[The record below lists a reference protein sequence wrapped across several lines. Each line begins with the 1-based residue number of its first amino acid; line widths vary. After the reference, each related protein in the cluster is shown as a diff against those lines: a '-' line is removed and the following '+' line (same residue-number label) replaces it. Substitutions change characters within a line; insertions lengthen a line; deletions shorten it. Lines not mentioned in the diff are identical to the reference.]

1 MDLDS
6 LIERKRERFEQLE
19 REIADPRLFE
29 NRKRAG
35 EIMREHASI
44 KELLGRWKRLETA
57 RRQLDDNRELA
68 TSRDVEIAAMADD
81 EIPDLEERVTDLERE
96 IQIDLLP
103 PDENEDRDAIVEIR
117 AGTGGSEAAIFAAD
131 LYRMYNRYAEAAGL
145 KTEDLESSPSELGG
159 LKEVIFRVSGESVFR
174 KLRYES
180 GVHRVQRVPATE
192 AQGRIHTSTATVA
205 VLPEAQDVDVEL
217 KPDDLRIEVSRA
229 GGPGGQGVNTT
240 DSAVQVLH
248 IPTGRIVRCQ
258 DGRSQIKNKERALS
272 ILRARLLERKQRE
285 EAEKYSAQ
293 RRGQIG
299 TGGREEKIRTY
310 NFPQNRV
317 TDHRI
322 GLTLY
327 NLDRV
332 MEGDLGE
339 LIRALQVADVAE
351 RLKESAVLS
360 ELESSSPLRISL
372 HQFEADSARNLL
384 TTLRLDYERMTVL
397 DVLQSTTAYFK
408 KRGIEN
414 PRLNAEHLLA
424 HALGRTR
431 MELYLEFERTLGEVE
446 LAPLRKLVQRR
457 GEGEPLQHLLGT
469 VEFCGDTFLC
479 DNRALV
485 PATRNRAVRGTRRI
499 KNRESRIEN
508 RGRWNRQRRDCAQSG
523 KKISRG
529 TNFRRGRLGRCAR
542 PHARKRDP
550 ARLKWTRPI
559 EKKQSS

>member
-1 MDLDS
+1 MDFNL
-6 LIERKRERFEQLE
+6 LIERKRERFARLE
-19 REIADPRLFE
+19 REIADPALFE

-35 EIMREHASI
+35 EVMREHASI
-44 KELLGRWKRLETA
+44 KQLLDKWNELEAA
-57 RRQLDDNRELA
+57 RKQLDDNRELA

-81 EIPDLEERVTDLERE
+81 EIPDLEKRVVDLERE
-96 IQIDLLP
+96 LQITLLP

-159 LKEVIFRVSGESVFR
+159 LKEVIFKVSGESVFR

-205 VLPEAQDVDVEL
+205 VLPEAEDVDIEL
-217 KPDDLRIEVSRA
+217 KPEDLRIEVSRA

-248 IPTGRIVRCQ
+248 IPTGTIVRCQ

-272 ILRARLLERKQRE
+272 ILRARLLERKQQE

-310 NFPQNRV
+310 NFPQDRV

-332 MEGDLGE
+332 MDGE
-339 LIRALQVADVAE
+339 LEEMIMALQAADMAARV
-351 RLKESAVLS
+351 KES
-360 ELESSSPLRISL
+360 
-372 HQFEADSARNLL
+372 SA
-384 TTLRLDYERMTVL
+384 TT
-397 DVLQSTTAYFK
+397 
-408 KRGIEN
+408 
-414 PRLNAEHLLA
+414 
-424 HALGRTR
+424 
-431 MELYLEFERTLGEVE
+431 
-446 LAPLRKLVQRR
+446 
-457 GEGEPLQHLLGT
+457 
-469 VEFCGDTFLC
+469 
-479 DNRALV
+479 
-485 PATRNRAVRGTRRI
+485 
-499 KNRESRIEN
+499 
-508 RGRWNRQRRDCAQSG
+508 
-523 KKISRG
+523 
-529 TNFRRGRLGRCAR
+529 
-542 PHARKRDP
+542 
-550 ARLKWTRPI
+550 
-559 EKKQSS
+559 

>member
-1 MDLDS
+1 MDLNL

-19 REIADPRLFE
+19 REMGDPRLFE

-35 EIMREHASI
+35 EIMREHANI
-44 KELLGRWKRLETA
+44 KEMIARWNELEA
-57 RRQLDDNRELA
+57 AQRQLDDNRELA
-68 TSRDVEIAAMADD
+68 MSRDVEIAAMADD
-81 EIPDLEERVTDLERE
+81 EIPDLEKRVADLERE
-96 IQIDLLP
+96 IQVGMLP
-103 PDENEDRDAIVEIR
+103 PDENENRDAIVEIR

-131 LYRMYNRYAEAAGL
+131 LYRMYNRYVEAAGL
-145 KTEDLESSPSELGG
+145 RTEDLESSPSELGG

-174 KLRYES
+174 KLRRES

-205 VLPEAQDVDVEL
+205 VLPEAEEVDVDL
-217 KPDDLRIEVSRA
+217 KPEDLRIEVSRA

-248 IPTGRIVRCQ
+248 IPSGTIVRCQ

-332 MEGDLGE
+332 MNGDLGE
-339 LIRALQVADVAE
+339 LIQALQAAGVKE
-351 RLKESAVLS
+351 RLGDVVEGTA
-360 ELESSSPLRISL
+360 SSTP
-372 HQFEADSARNLL
+372 
-384 TTLRLDYERMTVL
+384 
-397 DVLQSTTAYFK
+397 
-408 KRGIEN
+408 
-414 PRLNAEHLLA
+414 
-424 HALGRTR
+424 
-431 MELYLEFERTLGEVE
+431 
-446 LAPLRKLVQRR
+446 
-457 GEGEPLQHLLGT
+457 
-469 VEFCGDTFLC
+469 
-479 DNRALV
+479 
-485 PATRNRAVRGTRRI
+485 
-499 KNRESRIEN
+499 
-508 RGRWNRQRRDCAQSG
+508 
-523 KKISRG
+523 
-529 TNFRRGRLGRCAR
+529 
-542 PHARKRDP
+542 
-550 ARLKWTRPI
+550 
-559 EKKQSS
+559 

>member
-1 MDLDS
+1 MDFNL
-6 LIERKRERFEQLE
+6 LIERKRERFAKLE
-19 REIADPRLFE
+19 REIADPGLFE

-35 EIMREHASI
+35 EVMREHSSI
-44 KELLGRWKRLETA
+44 KQLLEKWNELEAA
-57 RRQLDDNRELA
+57 RKQLDDNRELA

-81 EIPDLEERVTDLERE
+81 EIPDLEKRVVDLERE
-96 IQIDLLP
+96 LRIALLP
-103 PDENEDRDAIVEIR
+103 PDQNEDRDAIVEIR

-131 LYRMYNRYAEAAGL
+131 LYRMYNHYAEAAGL

-159 LKEVIFRVSGESVFR
+159 LKEVIFKVSGESVFQ

-205 VLPEAQDVDVEL
+205 VLPEAEDVDIEL
-217 KPDDLRIEVSRA
+217 KPEDLRIEVSRA

-248 IPTGRIVRCQ
+248 IPTGTIVRCQ

-272 ILRARLLERKQRE
+272 ILRARLLERKQQE

-332 MEGDLGE
+332 MDGE
-339 LIRALQVADVAE
+339 IEEMIIALQAADMAARV
-351 RLKESAVLS
+351 KES
-360 ELESSSPLRISL
+360 
-372 HQFEADSARNLL
+372 SA
-384 TTLRLDYERMTVL
+384 
-397 DVLQSTTAYFK
+397 TA
-408 KRGIEN
+408 
-414 PRLNAEHLLA
+414 
-424 HALGRTR
+424 
-431 MELYLEFERTLGEVE
+431 
-446 LAPLRKLVQRR
+446 
-457 GEGEPLQHLLGT
+457 
-469 VEFCGDTFLC
+469 
-479 DNRALV
+479 
-485 PATRNRAVRGTRRI
+485 
-499 KNRESRIEN
+499 
-508 RGRWNRQRRDCAQSG
+508 
-523 KKISRG
+523 
-529 TNFRRGRLGRCAR
+529 
-542 PHARKRDP
+542 
-550 ARLKWTRPI
+550 
-559 EKKQSS
+559 

>member
-1 MDLDS
+1 MDFDP
-6 LIERKRERFEQLE
+6 LIQRKRERFEQLE

-35 EIMREHASI
+35 ELRREHAST
-44 KELLGRWKRLETA
+44 KGVLAKWDELETA

-68 TSRDVEIAAMADD
+68 TSRDVEMAAMADD
-81 EIPDLEERVTDLERE
+81 EIPDLEKRVVDLERE
-96 IQIDLLP
+96 IQVGLVP
-103 PDENEDRDAIVEIR
+103 PDESENRDAIVEIR
-117 AGTGGSEAAIFAAD
+117 AGTGGNEAAIFAAD
-131 LYRMYNRYAEAAGL
+131 LYRMYNRYAESAGL
-145 KTEDLESSPSELGG
+145 KTEDLESSSSELGG

-180 GVHRVQRVPATE
+180 GVHRVQRVPTTE

-205 VLPEAQDVDVEL
+205 VLPEAEDVDLEL
-217 KPDDLRIEVSRA
+217 KPEDLRIEVSRA

-248 IPTGRIVRCQ
+248 IPTGVIVRCQ

-332 MEGDLGE
+332 IDGDLDE
-339 LIRALQVADVAE
+339 MIRGLQAADMAE
-351 RLKESAVLS
+351 RLKESSFA
-360 ELESSSPLRISL
+360 
-372 HQFEADSARNLL
+372 
-384 TTLRLDYERMTVL
+384 
-397 DVLQSTTAYFK
+397 
-408 KRGIEN
+408 
-414 PRLNAEHLLA
+414 
-424 HALGRTR
+424 
-431 MELYLEFERTLGEVE
+431 
-446 LAPLRKLVQRR
+446 
-457 GEGEPLQHLLGT
+457 
-469 VEFCGDTFLC
+469 
-479 DNRALV
+479 
-485 PATRNRAVRGTRRI
+485 
-499 KNRESRIEN
+499 
-508 RGRWNRQRRDCAQSG
+508 
-523 KKISRG
+523 
-529 TNFRRGRLGRCAR
+529 
-542 PHARKRDP
+542 
-550 ARLKWTRPI
+550 
-559 EKKQSS
+559 